1 MSRVSVAVLALDLML
16 LVTSRC
22 GTKGVQKSFRARARQ
37 EVSNI
42 AFSGLPLTIAVI
54 ASRSSAAALEEA
66 LRDMD
71 PGDFIGRVC
80 SDIKYASDLNLKE
93 DEDKAYAIYGFSLL
107 YALKALG
114 AIKERTLAE
123 FIKGVASSPL
133 VQAMALEVA
142 TWIKRFAEAYIHE
155 AG

>member
-1 MSRVSVAVLALDLML
+1 MNRVSIAELALDLVL
-16 LVTSRC
+16 RVTSRC
-22 GTKGVQKSFRARARQ
+22 KARGVQKSFRTRARQ

-80 SDIKYASDLNLKE
+80 SDSKYASELNLE
-93 DEDKAYAIYGFSLL
+93 RDEDKAYAIYGFSLL

-114 AIKERTLAE
+114 VTKERTLAD
-123 FIKGVASSPL
+123 FIKGGASSPL